1 MLEDKNYLFVSGQLV
16 AQMAPFLAPFPCH
29 RFKLQINSSQNNNN
43 NNNNNNILHRA
54 SNVLP

>member
-43 NNNNNNILHRA
+43 NNNNILHRA